1 MAENQGS
8 NSGGGGN
15 TPLAQIPLRRVSR
28 AELEASKKGGGS
40 GGGAAPNPMNR
51 LVPYLDLFG
60 RLSDAELGRLTGVPP
75 QTASQLRKQV
85 DAVCDALASY
95 ADLLP
100 RLEDAELMRLTG
112 ASAKTVR
119 FWRLCQPRP
128 QASAVEPATPEAAA
142 TPSPAPEPAAPP
154 PSASNTRG
162 SVAASHAAMAPSA
175 GVPVRTATEPS
186 GERTVAARMPT
197 AAQSGSHRT
206 LTDRDLRPSESGRH
220 PVAPSR
226 EFVAS
231 EHRVVNEAAV
241 TQTGR
246 NHAVTD
252 AELADETNDSQL
264 SVGGAPF
271 PGYEYDPG
279 EAGDLDT
286 SDDGIVI
293 GLDLPDA

>member
-1 MAENQGS
+1 MAENQGP
-8 NSGGGGN
+8 NSGGSN

-28 AELEASKKGGGS
+28 AELEASKKNASGGS
-40 GGGAAPNPMNR
+40 TAPNPMNR

-60 RLSDAELGRLTGVPP
+60 RLTDAELARLTSVPAA
-75 QTASQLRKQV
+75 TAAQLRKQV
-85 DAVCDALASY
+85 DAVCGALAPY

-119 FWRLCQPRP
+119 FWRLCQPVAQPPAAERATSTTAP
-128 QASAVEPATPEAAA
+128 SSKPEPE
-142 TPSPAPEPAAPP
+142 PEPAPAA
-154 PSASNTRG
+154 ASTTRG
-162 SVAASHAAMAPSA
+162 SVAAARAAKTPEA

-197 AAQSGSHRT
+197 AGQSGSHHT
-206 LTDRDLRPSESGRH
+206 LTDRDLRPTESGR
-220 PVAPSR
+220 
-226 EFVAS
+226 
-231 EHRVVNEAAV
+231 HRVVNEAAV

-246 NHAVTD
+246 NRAVSD

-279 EAGDLDT
+279 EVGEGEDE
-286 SDDGIVI
+286 IVI
-293 GLDLPDA
+293 GLDLPEA